1 MTIEVLELEKLV
13 YSLRE
18 QSRLLKEA
26 SEIDATGQPD
36 ARDDIIRLLLRRSSE
51 LARGTAALGAEEN
64 SASLGVLF
72 RSLLETLISMLWIS
86 ISTANAEVQSE
97 AGVAE
102 LSRALK
108 INLNSGN
115 AKIKNRHTGEDATA
129 EFLASERMKNIQ
141 KRKSVADQA
150 EEAGVSDLYNIFY
163 RFLSLETHGH
173 QTECEEESQQ
183 TLSIINLQG
192 IGAVCRAIGHAGVR
206 WLLRRERTDNESLRD
221 ALGLNDER
229 PE

>member
-163 RFLSLETHGH
+163 RF
-173 QTECEEESQQ
+173 
-183 TLSIINLQG
+183 
-192 IGAVCRAIGHAGVR
+192 
-206 WLLRRERTDNESLRD
+206 
-221 ALGLNDER
+221 
-229 PE
+229 P